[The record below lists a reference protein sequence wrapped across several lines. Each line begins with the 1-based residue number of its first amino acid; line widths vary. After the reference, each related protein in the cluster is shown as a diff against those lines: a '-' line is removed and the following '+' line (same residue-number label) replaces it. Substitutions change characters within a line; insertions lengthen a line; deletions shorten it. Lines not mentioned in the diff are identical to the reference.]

1 MDIAPRRDL
10 RQYLAQVPDPR
21 GRKGRRHV
29 FSAVLTAVVCGIL
42 QGCRGYDALGQWLHL
57 QPVDFWHVLG
67 FLREPPTA
75 SGLRK
80 LLMRV
85 DVDAF
90 ERALTNWVAD
100 LLAESAP
107 VNELSPLS
115 LDGKSLRGTL
125 DRFDRATQLLTVID
139 QRTKCVLNQRRVP
152 GETNEHKVA
161 LLVLQDLVLT
171 GRVITADAAFCHKDV
186 CQTIV
191 DRGGHYLLPVKDN
204 QPQLMAAISSEFAAT
219 DAAFSPLH
227 TASA

>member
-1 MDIAPRRDL
+1 MDTAPRRDL

-29 FSAVLTAVVCGIL
+29 FSAVLTAVVCAIL
-42 QGCRGYDALGQWLHL
+42 QGCRGYDALGQWLHH
-57 QPVDFWHVLG
+57 QPVDFLHVLG
-67 FLREPPTA
+67 FLRKPPTA

-90 ERALTNWVAD
+90 ERMLTTWIED

-107 VNELSPLS
+107 RDELSQVA
-115 LDGKSLRGTL
+115 LDGKSLRGTWDSL
-125 DRFDRATQLLTVID
+125 DRAVQLLTVID
-139 QRTKCVLNQRRVP
+139 QRTKCVINQRRVP
-152 GETNEHKVA
+152 GETNEHKTA

-171 GRVITADAAFCHKDV
+171 GRVITADAAFCHQDV
-186 CQTIV
+186 CQTIL

-204 QPQLMAAISSEFAAT
+204 QPQLLAAIRSEFAAN